1 MLNISQ
7 IASTAFALLSY
18 VVTDSD
24 TGECYIIDP
33 PSDIASRINLAALN
47 IKAVI
52 NTHIHPDH
60 TMGNH
65 VFSGKVPIIA
75 HTEEGR
81 LFQRVTN
88 SSLAAIFTAR
98 FPPRISFTLTDGEKL
113 RLGSES
119 IDVLHTPGHSP
130 GSICLSWQG
139 NLVSGDTIFVEGF
152 GRTDIP
158 GGNTRAIMKSIGR
171 LLSLPGATRVWPGH
185 SYGGKVNATIDE
197 IRPVLS
203 RYLQMIR

>member
-1 MLNISQ
+1 MLSLRQ
-7 IASTAFALLSY
+7 IPSSAFALLSY

-24 TGECYIIDP
+24 TGECFIIDP
-33 PSDIASRINLAALN
+33 PSDVASRLDIVSLN

-65 VFSGKVPIIA
+65 VFSGRVPILA
-75 HTEEGR
+75 HMEEGR
-81 LFQRVTN
+81 LLQRITN
-88 SSLAAIFTAR
+88 SSLAAVFGAR
-98 FPPRISFTLTDGEKL
+98 IPPKISFTLKEGEKL
-113 RLGSES
+113 LLGSES

-139 NLVSGDTIFVEGF
+139 NLISGDTIFVEGF

-158 GGNTRAIMKSIGR
+158 GGNTRDIKKSIGR
-171 LLSLPGATRVWPGH
+171 LMGLPGSTKVWPGH
-185 SYGGKVNATIDE
+185 SYGGKLTATIEE
-197 IRPVLS
+197 IRPVLG
-203 RYLQMIR
+203 RYLQMIS